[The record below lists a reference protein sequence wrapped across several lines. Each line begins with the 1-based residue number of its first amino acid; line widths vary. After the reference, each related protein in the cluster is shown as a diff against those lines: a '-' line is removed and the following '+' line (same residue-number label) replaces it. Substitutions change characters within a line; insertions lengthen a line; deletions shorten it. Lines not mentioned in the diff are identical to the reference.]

1 VWIEEEKCQRERERK
16 REREREREREKPQ
29 ENIFPKCVKMIQI
42 RGTTLSLFPML
53 PAAKHLRFYFTI
65 LKKRNHT
72 NILLLPTVDA

>member
-1 VWIEEEKCQRERERK
+1 
-16 REREREREREKPQ
+16 
-29 ENIFPKCVKMIQI
+29 MIQI